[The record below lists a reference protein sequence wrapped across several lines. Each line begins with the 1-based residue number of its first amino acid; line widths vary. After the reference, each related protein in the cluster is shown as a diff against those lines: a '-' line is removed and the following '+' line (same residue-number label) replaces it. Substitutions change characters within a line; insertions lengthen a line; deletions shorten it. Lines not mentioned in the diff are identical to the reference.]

1 MLKKM
6 VDIKSTED
14 GILVRLFRKILIET
28 GFINS
33 ITYFISRYKGSKS
46 KSTISKLVLDGEITW
61 KSFTFLLIT
70 ILQARKIVI
79 DFTINIDDNDTTSS
93 ITVSPDEYSEKEA
106 GKYLVE
112 VFNNIVKEL
121 KLENKLNDLM
131 TDYNKRG
138 GKKNKATIGK
148 IITADTMSWKSFV
161 FLIFE
166 LLRSKYLIIKIT
178 FTNLVNKTSIHEI
191 KITKVKEKKDE
202 QK

>member
-1 MLKKM
+1 
-6 VDIKSTED
+6 VEIIY
-14 GILVRLFRKILIET
+14 ILA
-28 GFINS
+28 NN
-33 ITYFISRYKGSKS
+33 
-46 KSTISKLVLDGEITW
+46 
-61 KSFTFLLIT
+61 
-70 ILQARKIVI
+70 
-79 DFTINIDDNDTTSS
+79 DFTNDNDTTSS
-93 ITVSPDEYSEKEA
+93 ITVSPDEYNEKEA

-166 LLRSKYLIIKIT
+166 LLRSKYLIIKQA
-178 FTNLVNKTSIHEI
+178 S
-191 KITKVKEKKDE
+191 TK
-202 QK
+202 